1 MDHSVRIPAAV
12 LVLLFSSFLILGT
25 VGRVSTSPGTGT
37 ASKNPGHGLLELREA
52 VKELAEFRV
61 SDKPPQSHLL
71 RGLGQQVRNEHSRV
85 SRMLLQAEET
95 LEAAEKH
102 REVHLKCF
110 LSTVSTFVSLIEF
123 LDLFP

>member
-25 VGRVSTSPGTGT
+25 VGRVSTSSGTGA
-37 ASKNPGHGLLELREA
+37 ASKNHGHGLLELHEA
-52 VKELAEFRV
+52 VKEHAEFRV
-61 SDKPPQSHLL
+61 SDKAPQSHLL

-110 LSTVSTFVSLIEF
+110 LSTVSTFVF
-123 LDLFP
+123 D